1 MDRAKW
7 IKVSD
12 ELLKHLKAIRRILK
26 QNGIDNL
33 SMASFPDTNT
43 WAMCIDN
50 DDNHWEMRITPD
62 GGRGADR

>member
-26 QNGIDNL
+26 L
-33 SMASFPDTNT
+33 RMS
-43 WAMCIDN
+43 
-50 DDNHWEMRITPD
+50 
-62 GGRGADR
+62 RGLGDVYKRQAEWY